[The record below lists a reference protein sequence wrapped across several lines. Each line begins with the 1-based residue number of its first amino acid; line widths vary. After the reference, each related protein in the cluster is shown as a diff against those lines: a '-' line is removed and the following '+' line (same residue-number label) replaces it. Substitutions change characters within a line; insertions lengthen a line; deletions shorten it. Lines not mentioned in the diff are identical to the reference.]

1 MFKRRYYEQAMKCFE
16 HSQDTTLRNR
26 ALAYS
31 LAEDASKAQSEADS
45 LQYRLDDQHRTLD
58 KAQRRAL
65 KEQIKNFNDKAIQI
79 FNHASKVF
87 LEIGLLKQAAQCL
100 YTAKAYKE
108 AAKIFEGIG
117 YYS

>member
-1 MFKRRYYEQAMKCFE
+1 M
-16 HSQDTTLRNR
+16 
-26 ALAYS
+26 
-31 LAEDASKAQSEADS
+31 
-45 LQYRLDDQHRTLD
+45 
-58 KAQRRAL
+58 